1 MAPPTTPQSG
11 PQRIHATPASPVP
24 PYPRTRHTITPST
37 PDHHLSTSVPPSPSV
52 VLTEKQIKN
61 LQKVFAETDSKI
73 EYTRDVL
80 EMVGIDMPK
89 ENVVGL
95 VAQWADKGPDVRTFS
110 KLTSD
115 DFNKLCKS
123 IYDIVNINDDVLRQ
137 QVPDSI
143 IPPHFLS
150 MLRISRLVSS
160 RRTEMGTRNIINLF
174 LDVAVYVA
182 RIAFEGEDR
191 LIIHHEWEI
200 EPTEI
205 PEIGVVSG
213 PLDYITSRAAGRVNM
228 GTRLYVLLLIYDRDI
243 DDRTRCNN
251 GLYRKTIYGRCG
263 R

>member
-1 MAPPTTPQSG
+1 MDSTKGSPMAPPTTTQSV
-11 PQRIHATPASPVP
+11 PQRIKAPLASPVS
-24 PYPRTRHTITPST
+24 PYPRPRQTINPST
-37 PDHHLSTSVPPSPSV
+37 PDHHLSTSVPTSPYAGLS
-52 VLTEKQIKN
+52 EKQIKD
-61 LQKVFAETDSKI
+61 LQTVFAKTNSKI
-73 EYTRDVL
+73 EYTRDIL
-80 EMVGIDMPK
+80 EMVGIDMTK

-95 VAQWADKGPDVRTFS
+95 VAQWADRRPDVRTFS
-110 KLTSD
+110 ELTAD

-137 QVPDSI
+137 RVLDSI
-143 IPPHFLS
+143 IPPHFLP

-191 LIIHHEWEI
+191 LVIHHEWEI

-228 GTRLYVLLLIYDRDI
+228 GTRLHILLVICDTDI
-243 DDRTRCNN
+243 DDRTRRDN
-251 GLYRKTIYGRCG
+251 GHY
-263 R
+263 